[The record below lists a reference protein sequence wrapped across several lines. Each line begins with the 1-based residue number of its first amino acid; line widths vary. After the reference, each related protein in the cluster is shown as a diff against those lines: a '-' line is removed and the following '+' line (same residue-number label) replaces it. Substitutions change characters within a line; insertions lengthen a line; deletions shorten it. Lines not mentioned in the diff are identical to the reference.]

1 VSDVPNSRD
10 PGLHR
15 PQGSAGKPEGSRV
28 YLIRHGETEWSLAGK
43 HTSRT
48 DLPLTAEGERR
59 ADLLAPVFRQHSFAM
74 VLTSPMRRA
83 VRTCELAGLLSK
95 AECMDELREWDYGDY
110 EGRTTAEIRTERPSW
125 SLFHDGAPG
134 GESADEVGVRM
145 HRVIARALSARGDV
159 AIFGHGHALRVLAA
173 VWLELAP
180 EDAERFSLETG
191 TVSVLGFERETRV
204 VRMWNSRT

>member
-1 VSDVPNSRD
+1 M
-10 PGLHR
+10 
-15 PQGSAGKPEGSRV
+15 
-28 YLIRHGETEWSLAGK
+28 YLIRHGETEWSLSGK

-59 ADLLAPVFRQHSFAM
+59 ADLLAPVFRKHPFAL

-110 EGRTTAEIRTERPSW
+110 EGKTTAEIRAERPSW
-125 SLFHDGAPG
+125 NLFHDGAPR

-145 HRVIARALSARGDV
+145 HRVIARALAARGDV

-173 VWLELAP
+173 AWLELAP
-180 EDAERFSLETG
+180 EDAERFALETG

-204 VRMWNSRT
+204 IRMWNART